1 MIYYFKKGKNWN
13 TCKRDLC
20 SIREGTV
27 NDWMCQKWFELVN
40 RKCIIFWTVVAEPW
54 KMLGFLA
61 SEGEEFNPGPVTRF
75 DCSELLCNKVLLKYK
90 RDRESFWLRHQKGAE
105 RLPPCQS
112 LARCYIPIFSWM
124 LYTYTSPVA
133 QMVKH
138 LPTMQETWVLSLGWD
153 YLLEKEMATHS
164 STPAWKIPWIEE
176 PGRLQS
182 KGLQRLGH
190 DWATSLSLYT
200 YQQAVN

>member
-1 MIYYFKKGKNWN
+1 MWA
-13 TCKRDLC
+13 
-20 SIREGTV
+20 S
-27 NDWMCQKWFELVN
+27 
-40 RKCIIFWTVVAEPW
+40 VVAAYSRRLMIGCCW
-54 KMLGFLA
+54 AMKDAMILGLWRRGVQSGA
-61 SEGEEFNPGPVTRF
+61 SDKAWSLTNF
-75 DCSELLCNKVLLKYK
+75 LCNKVLLKYK

-182 KGLQRLGH
+182 KGLQRVGH
-190 DWATSLSLYT
+190 DWATSLQLHFNFKSI
-200 YQQAVN
+200 VKVDVIIVFKD